1 MTNRRPLGDRE
12 FGATG
17 AGCRKIVD
25 YLREFGLVVAVA
37 VVGTDSYGAELARVL
52 RRAGMTVL
60 EVARPGR
67 RARRLHGKSDS
78 LDALHAAVT
87 ALSGRGL
94 ATPKDRD
101 GLVDPMRIRLT
112 ERSSARKAQGA
123 AMNQI
128 HALLVTAPDQIR
140 AAYRALSSVTLVA
153 TLARSR
159 PSLGYGPGPTLRRSL
174 KRLAV
179 RHQQH
184 TSDIDEI
191 DTRLG
196 ELFAQINPALLQLPG
211 VGPLVAGQLLVACR
225 DNPERLT
232 SEQQFAALCGTA
244 PIPASSGKVQR
255 HRLPRGGDRTANSAI
270 HRIVLVRRS
279 SGDTRTA
286 EYIARRRASPNAR
299 SSVVSNAS
307 SRARFSRSSENP
319 RPMNTTTG
327 RLRQHRRTL
336 SIPIATHGGNRACGS
351 LPTPTTP

>member
-1 MTNRRPLGDRE
+1 MSSGPP
-12 FGATG
+12 APVTG
-17 AGCRKIVD
+17 RSSIISAGSAWSSRSRWK
-25 YLREFGLVVAVA
+25 
-37 VVGTDSYGAELARVL
+37 GTGSYGAELARVL
-52 RRAGMTVL
+52 RRAGITVL
-60 EVARPGR
+60 EVARPEP

-78 LDALHAAVT
+78 LDARHAAAT
-87 ALSGRGL
+87 ALPGRGL

-101 GLVDPMRIRLT
+101 GLVESMRILLT

-128 HALLVTAPDQIR
+128 HALLVTAPEQIR
-140 AAYRALSSVTLVA
+140 AAYRTLTSAKLVA

-159 PSLGYGPGPTLRRSL
+159 PNSGHGPEQTLRRSL

-196 ELFAQINPALLQLPG
+196 ELVAQINPALLQLPG
-211 VGPLVAGQLLVACR
+211 VGALVAGQLLVACG

-255 HRLPRGGDRTANSAI
+255 HRLSRGGDRAANSAI
-270 HRIVLVRRS
+270 YRIVLVRRS

-286 EYIARRRASPNAR
+286 EYLARRTAEGKSDREIVRCLKRFVAR
-299 SSVVSNAS
+299 EVSKVIRNGSGALSVKPLP
-307 SRARFSRSSENP
+307 RF
-319 RPMNTTTG
+319 T
-327 RLRQHRRTL
+327 
-336 SIPIATHGGNRACGS
+336 I
-351 LPTPTTP
+351 